1 MQKFQ
6 GSRKKD
12 GRMGEEKRTIIM
24 MHHNIICKIWNSLTI
39 HFMRRINIAVIML
52 FDVATGP
59 KTTTDMGWA
68 LISQTP
74 NDAVQKAQKAK
85 SCKM

>member
-12 GRMGEEKRTIIM
+12 GRMRGEKRTIIM
-24 MHHNIICKIWNSLTI
+24 MHHNIISKIWNSLTI

-59 KTTTDMGWA
+59 KTTTGHGMGPD
-68 LISQTP
+68 IP
-74 NDAVQKAQKAK
+74 NPKRCCAESAK
-85 SCKM
+85 S